1 METIE
6 KIVSRTLGIN
16 LKAKTRARQYVD
28 ARYIYFKI
36 CTELTNKT
44 YSEIGKT
51 LDKDHSTVT
60 HAVNKYFPTA
70 YDYDPKFKKNFEECL
85 DRSKRALEIAKYS
98 IEETE
103 VSILYNEN
111 VDLKKRLKEANI
123 ELAIC
128 NSEKPMDLDPELVK
142 MIERVPEDKMELFLI
157 RLDALTKMI

>member
-1 METIE
+1 MEIIE

-16 LKAKTRARQYVD
+16 LRAKTRERQYVD

-51 LDKDHSTVT
+51 LNKDHSTVT
-60 HAVNKYFPTA
+60 HAINKYFPVA
-70 YDYDPKFKKNFEECL
+70 YDYDSKFKKNFEDCL

-98 IEETE
+98 IEDTE

-111 VDLKKRLKEANI
+111 VNLKKALKEANI

-128 NSEKPMDLDPELVK
+128 NSEKQKDLDPELAE
-142 MIERVPEDKMELFLI
+142 MIKRVPEDKMDLFLI

>member
-1 METIE
+1 MEIIE

-16 LKAKTRARQYVD
+16 LRSKTRERQYVD

-51 LDKDHSTVT
+51 LNKDHSTVT
-60 HAVNKYFPTA
+60 HAINKYFPAA
-70 YDYDPKFKKNFEECL
+70 YDYDRKFKKNFEDCL

-98 IEETE
+98 IEDTE

-111 VDLKKRLKEANI
+111 VNLKKALKEANI

-128 NSEKPMDLDPELVK
+128 NSEKQKDLDPELAE
-142 MIERVPEDKMELFLI
+142 MIKRVPEDKMDLFLI